1 MLQRLELQRLE
12 LQHVVL
18 VPQVLMQLEQQYV
31 ALPPRH
37 LHDEY
42 VRRFLFPLQMRG

>member
-1 MLQRLELQRLE
+1 MLQLLE

-18 VPQVLMQLEQQYV
+18 VLQELMSQELLHVVPQ
-31 ALPPRH
+31 PRH
-37 LHDEY
+37 LHGEY